1 MPLVAA
7 SVSCKDNCAKKERKK
22 KAKVEQHDLPLL
34 HRGAADVPAATHTHT
49 HRLEILSDSFIY
61 LFYLFSR
68 RKNTHKGHEAVEMI
82 LSVLRKSD

>member
-1 MPLVAA
+1 MIYHCSTAA
-7 SVSCKDNCAKKERKK
+7 LLTYL
-22 KAKVEQHDLPLL
+22 LP
-34 HRGAADVPAATHTHT
+34 HTHT

-68 RKNTHKGHEAVEMI
+68 RKNTQKGHEAVEMI